1 MELDFEKD
9 VLKLMKLLAYK
20 LKSTEYRNPHISN
33 FEEYF
38 GTPWL
43 ELYLEDEEL
52 ADIGIPRSR
61 AKLLQP
67 AVYEKQGMNMND
79 FTIQEYFEEGMPIPP
94 DRSPITIHTLFWI
107 DKIIKGIE
115 DETLEVSN
123 LELFRK
129 DFDKKN
135 FIILNGLTGDFT
147 YNKTS
152 GKLTIDSRKLNLLR
166 ALLRSK
172 DNFVN
177 YDEIAK
183 VFFKADQYNK
193 AKHSKGISDVLDDLK
208 RDLEILGNKLNPDC
222 FDNEPGVGYR
232 LLIR

>member
-9 VLKLMKLLAYK
+9 VLKVMKLLAYK
-20 LKSTEYRNPHISN
+20 LKSTEYRNPQISN

-38 GTPWL
+38 GVPWL
-43 ELYLEDEEL
+43 ELHLKDEEL
-52 ADIGIPRSR
+52 ADIGIPRSQ

-67 AVYEKQGMNMND
+67 AVYEKQGMNIND
-79 FTIQEYFEEGMPIPP
+79 FTVQEYYEEGIPIPP
-94 DRSPITIHTLFWI
+94 DYSPITIHTLFWI
-107 DKIIKGIE
+107 EDIIKRIE
-115 DETLEVSN
+115 SGNSETN
-123 LELFRK
+123 NPELVRK
-129 DFDKKN
+129 DLDKKN
-135 FIILNGLTGDFT
+135 FIILNGLTGEYT

-152 GKLTIDSRKLNLLR
+152 GRLTIDSRKLNLLR

-172 DNFVN
+172 DNFVT

-183 VFFKADQYNK
+183 LFFKTDQYNK
-193 AKHSKGISDVLDDLK
+193 ANHSKGVSDVLDDLK
-208 RDLEILGNKLNPDC
+208 RDLDILGNKVNPNC